1 MADNIL
7 QNEVLTDFVYPFLLV
22 FFIVFAVL
30 EKTNAL
36 GKDRKQLNALLSAVI
51 GLIFVAS
58 VHPKMIISDLML
70 FLGVALVIIFVIW
83 MIFGFA
89 VGAEKTEVT
98 SPGLKWAIGIVV
110 ILALIFF
117 IFYTTG
123 IYDEVYDWLFKN
135 DWSSDVWTN
144 VIFFVIIAAA
154 IAISLKGAS
163 KGSS

>member
-7 QNEVLTDFVYPFLLV
+7 QNEVLTDFVYPFLLI

-58 VHPKMIISDLML
+58 VHPKIIVSDLML
-70 FLGVALVIIFVIW
+70 FLGVALVIVFVVW

-98 SPGLKWAIGIVV
+98 SKGLKAVIGIVV
-110 ILALIFF
+110 VLALIFF

-135 DWSSDVWTN
+135 SWSSDVWTN
-144 VIFFVIIAAA
+144 VVFLVIIAAA
-154 IAISLKGAS
+154 IGVSLAGA
-163 KGSS
+163 KKTP

>member
-58 VHPKMIISDLML
+58 VHPKIIVSDLML
-70 FLGVALVIIFVIW
+70 FLGVALVIVFVVW

-89 VGAEKTEVT
+89 VGAEKIEVGGK
-98 SPGLKWAIGIVV
+98 GLKPVIAIVV
-110 ILALIFF
+110 ILAVVFF

-123 IYDEVYDWLFKN
+123 IYNDVYDWLFKSG
-135 DWSSDVWTN
+135 WSSDVWTN
-144 VIFFVIIAAA
+144 VIFLVIIAAA
-154 IAISLKGAS
+154 IGVSLAGA
-163 KGSS
+163 KKKD